1 MNGCTIWLA
10 RIKCRLYRMEN
21 ALDRSLHDIGFGR
34 DCSGWMEEWAAEAK
48 GLASGD
54 ESLSQIFFRALS
66 CGEDDSDGQR

>member
-34 DCSGWMEEWAAEAK
+34 DCSGWMEEWVAEAK

-54 ESLSQIFFRALS
+54 IK
-66 CGEDDSDGQR
+66 GEGIKCI